1 MARVGS
7 PALPVHRIAQLA
19 SRSGRRSAVLAL
31 PLALVAC
38 GGPTQG
44 PRPTVAARPT
54 GDARATLPRS
64 ESSGGSSPSL
74 AVAAWRDRTVTWDQV
89 RPALVELGGATALR
103 DAFLDD
109 AIAQAL
115 AERSITIGP
124 DAVDRER
131 TLLSES
137 LDPDPNIAERLL
149 GEIRARQGLGP
160 VRFEALLRRNAGLRA
175 LVQPDVRM
183 TEDAIARQHEVMHG
197 AKRVCR
203 VIAVPSVA
211 QAEEIRRQL
220 EAGASF
226 SDLATQ
232 RSTDPSGSR
241 GGLLP
246 PVSRVDP
253 TWPQPFRDA
262 LFALPIGSISAPTLV
277 DRDYLIIRAEEERS
291 ANGLTLASTRPAVE
305 AALRQAQERVL
316 MEELA
321 RRLLGEITPSFYESD
336 FGAAWRASGG

>member
-1 MARVGS
+1 MASVGS
-7 PALPVHRIAQLA
+7 PLVRSVAVVLVSSMLLA
-19 SRSGRRSAVLAL
+19 AVG
-31 PLALVAC
+31 C
-38 GGPTQG
+38 GGPSQG
-44 PRPTVAARPT
+44 PRPEPRSAPRS
-54 GDARATLPRS
+54 TLPTADADAQRKV
-64 ESSGGSSPSL
+64 EAGDR
-74 AVAAWRDRTVTWDQV
+74 AVAAWQGRTVTWQDL

-103 DAFLDD
+103 DAFLDS

-115 AERSITIGP
+115 AERSISIGP
-124 DAVDRER
+124 ESIERER
-131 TLLSES
+131 RALTES
-137 LDPDPNIAERLL
+137 LDPDPNTAERLL
-149 GEIRARQGLGP
+149 TEIRARQGLGP
-160 VRFEALLRRNAGLRA
+160 VRFEQLLRRNAGLRA
-175 LVQPDVRM
+175 LVQPDVRL

-220 EAGASF
+220 DAGASF
-226 SDLATQ
+226 ADLAAQ

-262 LFALPIGSISAPTLV
+262 LFAMPIGTISAPTLV

-291 ANGLTLASTRPAVE
+291 ADGLTLASTRPAVE

-316 MEELA
+316 MEERA
-321 RRLLGEITPSFYESD
+321 RQLLGEVNPSFYESD
-336 FGAAWRASGG
+336 FGAAWRRTSG

>member
-1 MARVGS
+1 MA
-7 PALPVHRIAQLA
+7 LT
-19 SRSGRRSAVLAL
+19 
-31 PLALVAC
+31 LVAC

-44 PRPTVAARPT
+44 PRPTVGART
-54 GDARATLPRS
+54 ASDQRTTLPRS
-64 ESSGGSSPSL
+64 GSESGSSGSL
-74 AVAAWRDRTVTWDQV
+74 AVAAWRNRTVTWEEI
-89 RPALVELGGATALR
+89 RPALVEIAGATALR

-115 AERSITIGP
+115 AERSITIGQEV
-124 DAVDRER
+124 VDRER
-131 TLLSES
+131 RLLAES
-137 LDPDPNIAERLL
+137 LDPDPNLAERLL
-149 GEIRARQGLGP
+149 GEIRNRQGLGP

-175 LVQPDVRM
+175 LVQPDVRL

-226 SDLATQ
+226 ADLATQ

-262 LFALPIGSISAPTLV
+262 LFALPIGAISAPTLV

-321 RRLLGEITPSFYESD
+321 RRLLAEITPSFYESD
-336 FGAAWRASGG
+336 FGAAWRTSGG